1 MRKDGRTAAILF
13 LAVFAL
19 SVCFFLAGA
28 VFGKKE
34 TSVLEN
40 RTLTAFPEL
49 KAERLLSGE
58 FQDQLEEAL
67 GDHMTGSETIR
78 GTVRDGQAAALRMAQ
93 SALYTMDPSL
103 RSGYTQAAEGYY
115 FYNGDPSRIVEKPV
129 AEGTGEQHLQAL
141 ADQVNAI
148 SGAKVYLY
156 EHEKTGLWIDVFP
169 MEYSR
174 TDPDNPAERETLA
187 REIHAYYEL
196 YRKKLGRDPDR
207 VRHAETRKRM
217 ISSLCG
223 KEEAKSV
230 IFASEFFRAARLQ
243 RKSDVLPLKRIAFEE
258 IELSGPAC
266 PEGYLREQ
274 YGDYMRFP
282 RSGILHHDGGR
293 GPLENWARRSGIDM
307 EEVIRTLEG
316 MMQRI

>member
-1 MRKDGRTAAILF
+1 MGIRDRVKSLAKRLVDQQETQESFDTLFYFLNRFCKVSDLPPAEGDLRLLQRGDTAL
-13 LAVFAL
+13 LRVFDCL
-19 SVCFFLAGA
+19 CEKHGLEYWIGFGTLLGA
-28 VFGKKE
+28 VRHKGFIPWDDDCD
-34 TSVLEN
+34 VCMDREN
-40 RTLTAFPEL
+40 YEKAREILPKACGELGLTA
-49 KAERLLSGE
+49 R
-58 FQDQLEEAL
+58 EEPGYLDGWL
-67 GDHMTGSETIR
+67 GIG
-78 GTVRDGQAAALRMAQ
+78 
-93 SALYTMDPSL
+93 
-103 RSGYTQAAEGYY
+103 
-115 FYNGDPSRIVEKPV
+115 
-129 AEGTGEQHLQAL
+129 
-141 ADQVNAI
+141 
-148 SGAKVYLY
+148 Y

-174 TDPDNPAERETLA
+174 TDPDSPAERETLS

-230 IFASEFFRAARLQ
+230 IFASEFFRAANLQ
-243 RKSDVLPLKRIAFEE
+243 RKSDVIPLKRIAFEE

-266 PEGYLREQ
+266 PESYLREQ

-293 GPLENWARRSGIDM
+293 GPLETWARRSGTDM
-307 EEVIRTLEG
+307 EQVIQKLEEIG
-316 MMQRI
+316 RNI